1 MIRAQGLVKNFGPV
15 RALDGLS
22 FEAEPGEIYGLLG
35 PNGAGKTTA
44 MRLLSALLPSTSGT
58 ALVAGY
64 AVDTQ
69 PREVRARIGILTEV
83 PGLYLRLTPSEYLD
97 FFAQVHGIR
106 AASERSARVE
116 EMLRLVGLWDRRRSV
131 MRTFS
136 KGMQQRVA
144 IARTLVQDP
153 PVLLLD
159 EPTAALDPEAARTVR
174 DYVSDLAASRGRT
187 ILLCTHNLFEAE
199 QLCHRLSIVKSGR
212 QVAEGTPAE
221 LTASIAATCVLRV
234 RERSQGLVDEL
245 RQVVEIEAVKVDGPG
260 AITYRT
266 RNPDQTNPAVIR
278 AAVAAG
284 ADVVGLA
291 ELTSSLEEVYLAIM
305 APSGGD
311 VGFVQALPD
320 DAAATATTM
329 QAAAL
334 PSKRTFASCVAEAA
348 NGQAV
353 PAGGPVSGDDPAR
366 GSGPAA
372 RPSPE
377 PGSKGRPTPGNKP
390 QPSPGAGQTPEPVLW
405 THGMPQPNPGARHEP
420 SRWELRGAWL
430 VARREL
436 RETLRDPNLVLPLVL
451 MPCFIGLLTGITAF
465 ASFGAN
471 TGAVGTAVTNA
482 ALDRLPAAAVEHLG
496 NVPTSNR
503 AATLELLLKAF
514 SIPLFWVIPV
524 ALTPALA
531 ADSFVGE
538 RERASLEPLLATPI
552 GTGQLLLGKLVA
564 SVIPAAVG
572 TWLGVLVFWAMTLLS
587 PTTLYPR
594 MLLGDGDWLFSLLV
608 VAPLVALFT
617 ASVAALI
624 STRVSGYRVA
634 YQLNGLVALPV
645 VLLLIPA
652 TAFLFLITGAALVYI
667 ALLVAVVD
675 VGVVAWSAR
684 LFNRERLLSRR

>member
-334 PSKRTFASCVAEAA
+334 P
-348 NGQAV
+348 
-353 PAGGPVSGDDPAR
+353 
-366 GSGPAA
+366 
-372 RPSPE
+372 
-377 PGSKGRPTPGNKP
+377 
-390 QPSPGAGQTPEPVLW
+390 
-405 THGMPQPNPGARHEP
+405 
-420 SRWELRGAWL
+420 
-430 VARREL
+430 
-436 RETLRDPNLVLPLVL
+436 
-451 MPCFIGLLTGITAF
+451 
-465 ASFGAN
+465 
-471 TGAVGTAVTNA
+471 
-482 ALDRLPAAAVEHLG
+482 
-496 NVPTSNR
+496 
-503 AATLELLLKAF
+503 
-514 SIPLFWVIPV
+514 
-524 ALTPALA
+524 
-531 ADSFVGE
+531 
-538 RERASLEPLLATPI
+538 
-552 GTGQLLLGKLVA
+552 
-564 SVIPAAVG
+564 
-572 TWLGVLVFWAMTLLS
+572 
-587 PTTLYPR
+587 
-594 MLLGDGDWLFSLLV
+594 
-608 VAPLVALFT
+608 
-617 ASVAALI
+617 
-624 STRVSGYRVA
+624 
-634 YQLNGLVALPV
+634 
-645 VLLLIPA
+645 
-652 TAFLFLITGAALVYI
+652 
-667 ALLVAVVD
+667 
-675 VGVVAWSAR
+675 
-684 LFNRERLLSRR
+684 